1 MEDFSQNITKVKISN
16 YSAILS
22 LQAVRYSN
30 EQYFS
35 FKTDDGV
42 ISKIMFSSN
51 FYDDDSMQYHKVM
64 LQEKLNGSHIELY
77 KQKNKMKDIFEF
89 NHIDK
94 SLSES
99 DVKTLK
105 DFYKHYHKKYWCFKK
120 SYKSYKFLDDVFT
133 ISGICL
139 VAIGTI
145 SGGITLNPVVLGVVN
160 GAGLI
165 VAGIGKKN
173 NYKRKIEMTR
183 IAFTNYEKV
192 LVELRSALRGDDF
205 NKEEFVD
212 RMKLIDEMIID
223 QTPIA
228 DRFVSRYEKKF
239 GLSKQ

>member
-1 MEDFSQNITKVKISN
+1 
-16 YSAILS
+16 
-22 LQAVRYSN
+22 
-30 EQYFS
+30 
-35 FKTDDGV
+35 
-42 ISKIMFSSN
+42 
-51 FYDDDSMQYHKVM
+51 
-64 LQEKLNGSHIELY
+64 
-77 KQKNKMKDIFEF
+77 MKDIFEF

-99 DVKTLK
+99 EVKTLK

-133 ISGICL
+133 IAGISL

-160 GAGLI
+160 GAGVI

-183 IAFTNYEKV
+183 IAFTTYEKV
-192 LVELRSALRGDDF
+192 LVELRSALRGDEF
-205 NKEEFVD
+205 NKQEFVD

-239 GLSKQ
+239 GLSKQN

>member
-1 MEDFSQNITKVKISN
+1 
-16 YSAILS
+16 
-22 LQAVRYSN
+22 
-30 EQYFS
+30 
-35 FKTDDGV
+35 
-42 ISKIMFSSN
+42 
-51 FYDDDSMQYHKVM
+51 
-64 LQEKLNGSHIELY
+64 
-77 KQKNKMKDIFEF
+77 MKDIFEF

-94 SLSES
+94 SLSET

-139 VAIGTI
+139 VVIGTI
-145 SGGITLNPVVLGVVN
+145 SGGITLIPVVLGVVN

-192 LVELRSALRGDDF
+192 LVELRSALRGDEF
-205 NKEEFVD
+205 NKQDFVD
-212 RMKLIDEMIID
+212 RMELIDEMIID

-239 GLSKQ
+239 GLSK

>member
-1 MEDFSQNITKVKISN
+1 
-16 YSAILS
+16 
-22 LQAVRYSN
+22 
-30 EQYFS
+30 
-35 FKTDDGV
+35 
-42 ISKIMFSSN
+42 
-51 FYDDDSMQYHKVM
+51 
-64 LQEKLNGSHIELY
+64 
-77 KQKNKMKDIFEF
+77 MKDIFEF

-94 SLSES
+94 SLSET

-105 DFYKHYHKKYWCFKK
+105 DFYKHYHKKCWCFKK

-145 SGGITLNPVVLGVVN
+145 SGGITQNPVVLGVVN
-160 GAGLI
+160 GAGII

-183 IAFTNYEKV
+183 IAFTTYEKV
-192 LVELRSALRGDDF
+192 LVELRSALRGDEF
-205 NKEEFVD
+205 NKQEFVD

>member
-1 MEDFSQNITKVKISN
+1 
-16 YSAILS
+16 
-22 LQAVRYSN
+22 
-30 EQYFS
+30 
-35 FKTDDGV
+35 
-42 ISKIMFSSN
+42 
-51 FYDDDSMQYHKVM
+51 
-64 LQEKLNGSHIELY
+64 
-77 KQKNKMKDIFEF
+77 MKDIFEF

-120 SYKSYKFLDDVFT
+120 WYKSYKFLDDVFT

-165 VAGIGKKN
+165 VAGIEKKN
-173 NYKRKIEMTR
+173 NYKRKIVMTR

-192 LVELRSALRGDDF
+192 LVELRSALRGDEF